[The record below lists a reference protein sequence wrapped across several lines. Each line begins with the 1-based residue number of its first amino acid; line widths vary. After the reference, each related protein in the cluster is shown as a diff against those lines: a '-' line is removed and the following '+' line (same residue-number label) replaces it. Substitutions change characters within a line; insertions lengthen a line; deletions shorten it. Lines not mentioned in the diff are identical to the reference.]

1 MTNGA
6 DPLFQALQQTVC
18 LSDTSLVI
26 KIIGLQYSPPQLV
39 YFYNTYSNPSKFIL
53 KLNGNYL
60 VQPV

>member
-26 KIIGLQYSPPQLV
+26 KIIALQYSLPQVV
-39 YFYNTYSNPSKFIL
+39 YFLQQIFKSFSIYIRT
-53 KLNGNYL
+53 
-60 VQPV
+60 